1 MFSGVSSILSWPTEF
16 HPVSSFYICVF
27 SLVYLPGFNCLS
39 PRLPMGLL
47 NSVSQRLLIIIQPFK
62 NSLNWSFTRKNHLY
76 IQNAKTECLWGITME
91 DLLFWLLDPLS
102 KSLYLFYHY
111 RHYNQHNLL
120 QCLPRV
126 CSLFGQRKN
135 VPDIFYMYS
144 LSFLNIFLFA
154 ILLILSLFEIYI
166 THIV

>member
-1 MFSGVSSILSWPTEF
+1 M
-16 HPVSSFYICVF
+16 
-27 SLVYLPGFNCLS
+27 
-39 PRLPMGLL
+39 
-47 NSVSQRLLIIIQPFK
+47 LIIIQPFK

-144 LSFLNIFLFA
+144 LSFLNILQKSTFYSPNFFVTTTA
-154 ILLILSLFEIYI
+154 RKILTSELVEHANRLKLVVCYRY
-166 THIV
+166 

>member
-1 MFSGVSSILSWPTEF
+1 MI
-16 HPVSSFYICVF
+16 FYKKKP
-27 SLVYLPGFNCLS
+27 LVYSKCKNRMLMRYYNGRPPILIID
-39 PRLPMGLL
+39 
-47 NSVSQRLLIIIQPFK
+47 LLII
-62 NSLNWSFTRKNHLY
+62 
-76 IQNAKTECLWGITME
+76 
-91 DLLFWLLDPLS
+91 DPLS

-144 LSFLNIFLFA
+144 LSFLNILQKSTFYPPNFFVTTTVRK
-154 ILLILSLFEIYI
+154 ILTSELVEHANRLKLVVCYRY
-166 THIV
+166 